1 MIEDWVNKGE
11 LACGDLMEKAEEVL
25 KEAEKRE
32 EAEAKIWI
40 MEGQCEELADLA
52 AQAGKQVPAKA
63 EVEVLE
69 ELEEEIDQRKE
80 MVGDLGWV
88 LRETVPEGLKDRME
102 EAMKESVAIATKGR
116 RYVDHVKTRLDFS
129 KDSEWGSSKA
139 AAGAAPGGWQTA
151 TEELG
156 EVFEEDSESDDESED
171 EAERTAGVAPRD
183 LLDFMRGFGQMQANV
198 SGWPVFDGRYA
209 SYPRFKKEWR
219 AYRETYHSAV
229 NNDLAARALRDK
241 CLKGDALQMVSHL
254 DDLQEMWETL
264 DTCYERPEKYMEEA
278 LRPIVDFRRYK
289 IADSAAVREFYSLL
303 RAAIKGAKG
312 IGRIGLLINDQTIP
326 KIMGKMPYTDWREWA
341 TRRPDWMQ
349 QDVAVAFEG
358 FVERKWQDALNIA
371 AAEPASW
378 RGDGEKVNPS
388 VRPLDG
394 TTATGK
400 GTLRITGAVNVVEQG
415 VPSRSYSPSWDVSF
429 GKCRARNLIGCDGD
443 HVMLQ
448 CEKLMSLGL
457 SERREVLEK
466 SGLCTFCLKHAAELE
481 CYGRGGMSKPRCT
494 LSVCDGEHTPS
505 VHKLMGEENVG
516 VNLVAE
522 GESEIGE
529 DEDEDEDEGWWVGT
543 VGVAEM
549 PDQEERNL
557 DEMVEPEPE
566 KGVRCASVKSGY
578 RLEEEPE
585 CPSDDCSADEQA
597 EDEWWSLGPSQPYS
611 VEGGAGTQYS
621 PAKQSPKPREKQL
634 PHNEMI
640 AAPDGPHVGQSSC
653 FTGAKRRRLRKKPE
667 TTTDQEWEEVRQDA
681 WLRQMLSD
689 TSSDEDEERYGRFA
703 ESGRW
708 MSELFKI
715 PQHLTAISGGE
726 CSGQRE
732 PEYS

>member
-1 MIEDWVNKGE
+1 MPRIASKTVVKRTRDEALEHVKAALRENGNPFTKQEMSFIRTSCHILGIDGGTVAKAIVKEAKEKGVKQPRKVMEYLQSRLKELAERVEKHKRPTPNPAARTRAVDSMGAPARSLGNLLGCAEALREATKGQYSKELKAAIKAMENAKLDYKATIDRVAEASKWKEGMIEDWVNKGE
-11 LACGDLMEKAEEVL
+11 LACGDLLEKAEEVL
-25 KEAEKRE
+25 KEAEERE
-32 EAEAKIWI
+32 EAEAKIRI

-52 AQAGKQVPAKA
+52 AQAGKQVPAEA

-80 MVGDLGWV
+80 MVGDLGRA

-129 KDSEWGSSKA
+129 KDSESGSSKA

-151 TEELG
+151 AEELG
-156 EVFEEDSESDDESED
+156 EVFEEDGESDDESED

-183 LLDFMRGFGQMQANV
+183 LLDFMRGFGHMQAND

-264 DTCYERPEKYMEEA
+264 DTCYKRPEKYMEEA

-289 IADSAAVREFYSLL
+289 ITDSAAVREFYSLL
-303 RAAIKGAKG
+303 RVAIKGAKG

-349 QDVAVAFEG
+349 QDVAAAFEG
-358 FVERKWQDALNIA
+358 FVKRKWQDALNIA

-378 RGDGEKVNPS
+378 RGDGERANPG
-388 VRPLDG
+388 VRPLDR

-400 GTLRITGAVNVVEQG
+400 GTLKITGAENVVEQG
-415 VPSRSYSPSWDVSF
+415 VPSRSRSPSWDVSF
-429 GKCRARNLIGCDGD
+429 GRKCRARNLIGCNGD

-457 SERREVLEK
+457 SERKEVLEK

-481 CYGRGGMSKPRCT
+481 CYGQGGMSKPRCT
-494 LSVCDGEHTPS
+494 QSGCDGEHTPS

-516 VNLVAE
+516 MNLVAE
-522 GESEIGE
+522 GES
-529 DEDEDEDEGWWVGT
+529 
-543 VGVAEM
+543 
-549 PDQEERNL
+549 
-557 DEMVEPEPE
+557 
-566 KGVRCASVKSGY
+566 
-578 RLEEEPE
+578 
-585 CPSDDCSADEQA
+585 
-597 EDEWWSLGPSQPYS
+597 
-611 VEGGAGTQYS
+611 
-621 PAKQSPKPREKQL
+621 
-634 PHNEMI
+634 
-640 AAPDGPHVGQSSC
+640 
-653 FTGAKRRRLRKKPE
+653 
-667 TTTDQEWEEVRQDA
+667 
-681 WLRQMLSD
+681 
-689 TSSDEDEERYGRFA
+689 
-703 ESGRW
+703 
-708 MSELFKI
+708 
-715 PQHLTAISGGE
+715 
-726 CSGQRE
+726 
-732 PEYS
+732 